1 MIVLNPIKQAE
12 ITQFVSER
20 ISDKSKI
27 KNLLSIAVGI
37 AVAFELSL
45 PPERVCDSTAQTCFN
60 EMAMNPLC
68 SQIAAI
74 NEHVVISLD
83 LAETVGRAFWLH
95 RYSNAFPPEI
105 IPLVDDENTHFMGL
119 VFGTGHLIPPDV
131 MELCNLENV
140 LILATINKL
149 RLA

>member
-1 MIVLNPIKQAE
+1 MITLNPVKQAE
-12 ITQFVSER
+12 LAEFVAER

-27 KNLLSIAVGI
+27 KHLMSIAVGI
-37 AVAFELSL
+37 AVAFDLCL
-45 PPERVCDSTAQTCFN
+45 PAERVCDNSAQTVFG
-60 EMAMNPLC
+60 EMAMNPMC

-74 NEHVVISLD
+74 NEQFVISLD

-95 RYSNAFPPEI
+95 RYSNAFPPAV

-131 MELCNLENV
+131 LELCNLENTL
-140 LILATINKL
+140 LITVVNKL
-149 RLA
+149 RSA